1 MKLLVSNERL
11 KKMIELE
18 PDDAEIGAGS
28 LAVLMEEYP
37 EEFWKWF
44 SEQVRKSNIDTTRV

>member
-1 MKLLVSNERL
+1 MKLLFTKEWC
-11 KKMIELE
+11 KKKFDLE

-28 LAVLMEEYP
+28 LAVLLYERP

-44 SEQVRKSNIDTTRV
+44 SEEFKKENIDSTRV

>member
-1 MKLLVSNERL
+1 MKLLFTKEWC
-11 KKMIELE
+11 KKKFDLE

-28 LAVLMEEYP
+28 LAVLLYERP

-44 SEQVRKSNIDTTRV
+44 SEELKKENIDSTRV